1 MNDTSTLP
9 KKGKWSRQAKI
20 NVYIIGSLLAGGAMG
35 MIGLLLPFGADKGP
49 GTLFVGLISL
59 AMIIGVTATIHYT
72 RLLDELA
79 RNTHEVAFYWSAVFT
94 FAICTV
100 PIAALI
106 GFPDFELP
114 GIENRWGTKTLAF
127 GAGMAAS
134 LLVLLGIYFVIWTY
148 LWLKRNRA

>member
-1 MNDTSTLP
+1 MNDTSTSP
-9 KKGKWSRQAKI
+9 QKTKWSRQAKI
-20 NVYIIGSLLAGGAMG
+20 NAYIIGSLLAGGA
-35 MIGLLLPFGADKGP
+35 IGLFLPFGADNWP

-72 RLLDELA
+72 KLLDELA

-94 FAICTV
+94 FAICMV

-148 LWLKRNRA
+148 LWLKRTKV